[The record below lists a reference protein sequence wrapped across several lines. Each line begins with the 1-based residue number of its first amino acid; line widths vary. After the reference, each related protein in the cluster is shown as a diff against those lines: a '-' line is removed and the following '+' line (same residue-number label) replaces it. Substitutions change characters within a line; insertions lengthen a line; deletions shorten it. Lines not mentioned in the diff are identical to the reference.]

1 MSGRFGMD
9 LDVAN
14 LSKEERNICKGAIQA
29 YKVIRDVVLHGELHR
44 LENPHDAY
52 RGALNYVTSD
62 QNRAALFIYQLKEG
76 PSSPVKPQGL
86 NPDIDYSVRELNPA
100 PGRAA
105 MPMEGKVL
113 SGAELMSSG
122 IVPSCANALE
132 ASVIFISAES
142 KRP

>member
-14 LSKEERNICKGAIQA
+14 LSAEERSICKGAIHA
-29 YKVIRDVVLHGELHR
+29 YKEIREVVLHGELQR

-62 QNRAALFIYQLKEG
+62 KNRSAIFVYQLKDG

-86 NPDIDYSVRELNPA
+86 NPDLNYRITELNPA

-105 MPMEGKVL
+105 MPMEGKTL
-113 SGAELMSSG
+113 SGAELMKSG

-132 ASVIFISAES
+132 ASIILISS
-142 KRP
+142 KE

>member
-1 MSGRFGMD
+1 MD

-14 LSKEERNICKGAIQA
+14 LSEEERNICKGAIEA
-29 YKVIRDVVLHGELHR
+29 YKLIRDVVLHGGLYR

-62 QNRAALFIYQLKEG
+62 QSRSVVFVYQLKEG
-76 PSSPVKPQGL
+76 QPSPVKPQGL
-86 NPDIDYSVRELNPA
+86 DPNLKYTVKELNPA
-100 PGRAA
+100 PGRPS
-105 MPMEGKVL
+105 MPMDGKVF

-122 IVPSCANALE
+122 IVPSCASALE
-132 ASVIFISAES
+132 ASVILISAES